1 MNKKGFTLVEL
12 LAVIV
17 ILAILMVSAG
27 AGVMSTMNNSKI
39 NTFKNEALQAV
50 NSAEDMYSDISMV
63 SDISVKYLK
72 TSEEGDY
79 QGMCVSLVGLV
90 NNGFLKKDIST
101 YGGMIL
107 LEVPYD
113 GGATKYE
120 VWMHNGQ
127 YGIYG
132 IEKNSI
138 NKLKYKK
145 DNNPTNTA
153 SSNQA
158 GGLGI
163 ITKLDGLKA
172 YIAPSMGYTDKAK
185 AVGSAWNTASN
196 SGKSSAKYTS
206 LKSPDTS
213 RGGTGN
219 TYKDIECINANIE
232 QAS

>member
-145 DNNPTNTA
+145 DNNPSGSATG
-153 SSNQA
+153 NQA

-163 ITKLDGLKA
+163 ITKLDGLKT
-172 YIAPSMGYTDKAK
+172 YIAPSMGYTTKDK
-185 AVGSAWNTASN
+185 AVGTAWNTASN
-196 SGKSSAKYTS
+196 SGKSSAKYAS
-206 LKSPDTS
+206 LKSPDAS